1 MKKYKIYDFRQ
12 GEYVGADR
20 YYYTE
25 AKNPIE
31 AIRNY
36 MRENKIVID
45 TNTRFVIRHRKGI
58 IYISLL
64 QAERNDG

>member
-1 MKKYKIYDFRQ
+1 MKGYKIYDFCQ
-12 GEYVGADR
+12 GEADR

-31 AIRNY
+31 AIKNY
-36 MRENKIVID
+36 MRENKTVID
-45 TNTRFVIRHRKGI
+45 TNTRFVIRHRNGI

-64 QAERNDG
+64 QNDGA

>member
-1 MKKYKIYDFRQ
+1 MKKYEI
-12 GEYVGADR
+12 YVGADR
-20 YYYTE
+20 YYTE

-64 QAERNDG
+64 QNDGDK

>member
-1 MKKYKIYDFRQ
+1 MKGYKIYDFCQ
-12 GEYVGADR
+12 GEADR

-64 QAERNDG
+64 QSDGD

>member
-1 MKKYKIYDFRQ
+1 MKKYEI
-12 GEYVGADR
+12 YVGADR
-20 YYYTE
+20 YYTE

-31 AIRNY
+31 AIKNY

-64 QAERNDG
+64 QNDGA

>member
-1 MKKYKIYDFRQ
+1 MKKYKIYDFCQ
-12 GEYVGADR
+12 GEYVG

-31 AIRNY
+31 AIKNY
-36 MRENKIVID
+36 MRENKTVID
-45 TNTRFVIRHRKGI
+45 TNTRFIVRHRKNGI
-58 IYISLL
+58 IYISLW